1 MDWYLPATENWNWH
15 SKGKKK
21 MPQTLWNTLL
31 RKQCE
36 QEIGQALRTDEATL
50 TSFSEDF
57 GKLERNAPF
66 AVCAPKTREGLQA
79 FLAFAHTHAAPVT
92 VRGNGL
98 SQSGQSLPV
107 KSGVTL
113 SMENFNRVID
123 CDDNHIEVEAN
134 ATWAQV
140 VEASLNRGR
149 RPLVIPYN
157 LGLGAGGLLSAGG
170 VGASAFRHG
179 VISRHVERLDVVK
192 ADGEAVSLDADSPLF
207 HAVLAGQ
214 GNFAVIER
222 ARLRL
227 CAAKPYVRTF
237 IFAFQ
242 DVASL
247 FDAYERLR
255 AHADY
260 VEMFCAPTPFG
271 TRITSKGRIP
281 FTLWTY
287 GMHITVEYD
296 TTPPELCDLGS
307 VSAEGLLHTQEES
320 LLSWLHRY
328 DGRYEAMRT
337 SGQWNWCH
345 PWYECFLPLAFVREE
360 LETLLEELPLHYA
373 NMVHVVPIDNRER
386 AGFLM
391 LPDAEEVCAL
401 MIMHPGISPEL
412 APSCLEIIT
421 RLDEVLL
428 PQGGKRYL
436 SGFLGKALSPDYWSV
451 HFGREYTRWVESK
464 QLFDPKGI
472 LRSRLHAP

>member
-1 MDWYLPATENWNWH
+1 
-15 SKGKKK
+15 
-21 MPQTLWNTLL
+21 MPQTPWNTLL

-36 QEIGQALRTDEATL
+36 QETGQALRMDEATL

-66 AVCAPKTREGLQA
+66 AVCAPKTRESLQA
-79 FLAFAHTHAAPVT
+79 FLAFAYAHAAPVT

-113 SMENFNRVID
+113 SMEQFNRVLD
-123 CDDNHIEVEAN
+123 GDDHSIEVEAN

-140 VEASLNRGR
+140 VEASLSRGR

-157 LGLGAGGLLSAGG
+157 LGLGVGGLLSAGG

-192 ADGEAVSLDADSPLF
+192 ADGEALSVDAESPLF
-207 HAVLAGQ
+207 HAALAGQ
-214 GNFAVIER
+214 GHFAVIER

-227 CAAKPYVRTF
+227 CAAKPNVRTF

-242 DVASL
+242 DVAAL
-247 FDAYERLR
+247 FEAYERLR
-255 AHADY
+255 AHVDY

-281 FTLWTY
+281 FILWTQ

-296 TTPPELCDLGS
+296 TLPPELCDLGG
-307 VSAEGLLHTQEES
+307 AGLKGLLHTQDEP
-320 LLSWLHRY
+320 LSAWLHRY
-328 DGRYEAMRT
+328 DGRYEAMRA

-345 PWYECFLPLAFVREE
+345 PWYECFLPMAFVREE
-360 LETLLEELPLHYA
+360 LGALLEELPLHYA

-391 LPDAEEVCAL
+391 LPDAREVCAL
-401 MIMHPGISPEL
+401 MIMHPGISPEQ
-412 APSCLEIIT
+412 APTCLEIIA
-421 RLDEVLL
+421 RLDDVLL
-428 PQGGKRYL
+428 PRGGKRYL
-436 SGFLGKALSPDYWSV
+436 SGFLGKALTADYWSV
-451 HFGREYTRWVESK
+451 HFGKEYTRWVESK
-464 QLFDPKGI
+464 RMFDPKGI
-472 LRSRLHAP
+472 LSSRLHGCSTL